1 MLARASLSGQVSQTR
16 FLSVGSGGLRKV
28 PLLRFAARIDDAPG
42 GTDLRLLGLLLVATG
57 VCERGGRDGRG
68 DGDGSGTLTL
78 LEALSE
84 GPASK
89 RRLLETLRE
98 AGIYRNERT
107 IRRWLGVFRESGFDF

>member
-1 MLARASLSGQVSQTR
+1 
-16 FLSVGSGGLRKV
+16 
-28 PLLRFAARIDDAPG
+28 LLPGFAKGVDAMG
-42 GTDLRLLGLLLVATG
+42 EEMVTVRV
-57 VCERGGRDGRG
+57 
-68 DGDGSGTLTL
+68 TLTL